1 MKKLFS
7 VFQTS
12 GILLLFSLVF
22 SSACQPAQSPAS
34 PTPFPTLP
42 PPAKSTP
49 TGTILFSLPTPTAS
63 QTATAQPTASEVP
76 IPLSQEGP
84 WLVYT
89 GQVSDSQGGVVNGQI
104 MVNQDGTG
112 KVPIP
117 FDCYPGDTRESP
129 SNRLITFSDP
139 LYRTIYLFD
148 PTQVTWALVHRT
160 WPGCGS
166 EYTGDDEKGL
176 LATKA
181 RGVDGDVPELLIY
194 ELPGGKIRDRFPILF
209 KCPEDDQA
217 CDTSNVEWGNFE
229 MAWSPSGRY
238 LAFAATL
245 ENQPS
250 EFGPSSDLYL
260 YDVRT
265 GKIIRLTSGPDS
277 VAQIWWSLDG
287 KWIIMGELHESNYP
301 FTTSVWAVSA
311 ASGEMR
317 KLYSIDRY
325 PQGILGWLD
334 NSRFIVYSG
343 TSLYDA
349 TDLPAYNLEVVD
361 IDTGELTSL
370 FEGSFFGA
378 ALDREDETVA
388 VSVYLTELRAGYEA
402 GQGIYLFST
411 SNTTPRYVGSDE
423 LQSNWND
430 ELKLFITHKPCES
443 DPKGIVAFDVNGKL
457 QCLHSSLPDSYPS
470 PDGKWQV
477 SIETGVWLETNG
489 KQPVQILEGKATQV
503 IWRLDSAGF
512 FLLAEGTPGS
522 EQNLYYVSLP
532 KATLNLINRYVYG
545 PVEYQW
551 LEK

>member
-7 VFQTS
+7 IFQTS
-12 GILLLFSLVF
+12 RILLLFSLVF
-22 SSACQPAQSPAS
+22 SSACQPAQAPAS
-34 PTPFPTLP
+34 PTPFPTL

-63 QTATAQPTASEVP
+63 PTATAQPTASEVP

-89 GQVSDSQGGVVNGQI
+89 GQVHDSQGAIVNGQI

-112 KVPIP
+112 RTPIP
-117 FDCYPGDTRESP
+117 FDCYPGDTREGP
-129 SNRLITFSDP
+129 SNRLITFSNP

-148 PTQVTWALVHRT
+148 PTRGTWALVHRT

-166 EYTGDDEKGL
+166 EYTGDNENGL
-176 LATKA
+176 LATMV
-181 RGVDGDVPELLIY
+181 RGEGEDIPELLIY

-209 KCPEDDQA
+209 KCPEGDQA
-217 CDTSNVEWGNFE
+217 CDTSNVEWWNFE

-277 VAQIWWSLDG
+277 VAQIWWSPDG

-311 ASGEMR
+311 AGGEMR

-370 FEGSFFGA
+370 FKGSFFGA

-388 VSVYLTELRAGYEA
+388 VAVYLTELRPGYEA

-430 ELKLFITHKPCES
+430 ELKLFVTHKPCES
-443 DPKGIVAFDVNGKL
+443 DPEGTVAFDVNGKL
-457 QCLHSSLPDSYPS
+457 QCLHSSLPDNYPS

-532 KATLNLINRYVYG
+532 EASLNLINRYVYG